1 MANVRAI
8 AHFWLPLSMKLVL
21 AVVLG
26 CWLAVGCLTPAWAA
40 DVSAGAQVFETH
52 CIGCHLNGGNI
63 IRGGKNLKQKA
74 LERNGYATPE
84 AIAQIVT
91 NGKANMS
98 AYKDRLTPAEI
109 EDVAAYVLQQAQQ
122 NWPR

>member
-26 CWLAVGCLTPAWAA
+26 CWLAIGCLTPAWAA
-40 DVSAGAQVFETH
+40 DVPAGAQVFEAH

>member
-1 MANVRAI
+1 MKFTLLALLFCV
-8 AHFWLPLSMKLVL
+8 WLIMSC
-21 AVVLG
+21 A
-26 CWLAVGCLTPAWAA
+26 TPAWAA
-40 DVSAGAQVFETH
+40 HVANGAQVFEVH
-52 CIGCHLNGGNI
+52 CLGCHANGGNL

-74 LERNGYATPE
+74 LERNGYATTE

-98 AYKDRLTPAEI
+98 AYKTRLTPAEI
-109 EDVAAYVLQQAQQ
+109 EDVAAYVLQQAEQ

>member
-1 MANVRAI
+1 
-8 AHFWLPLSMKLVL
+8 MKLVL
-21 AVVLG
+21 AVVL
-26 CWLAVGCLTPAWAA
+26 CWWLAVGGSTPAWAA
-40 DVSAGAQVFETH
+40 DVTSGAQVFEVH

-74 LERNGYATPE
+74 LERNGYATLG

-109 EDVAAYVLQQAQQ
+109 EDVAAYVLQQAEQ